1 MPPGDRA
8 EHTAPKKGRENE
20 MMQKAARTVV
30 IVALCLAAFRLTASA
45 DEGKGTP
52 AIGSA
57 L

>member
-1 MPPGDRA
+1 
-8 EHTAPKKGRENE
+8 